1 MMQMTP
7 GRELKARGAMNDSGS
22 RWKMTLGVVVVDV
35 FRTTPEYLP
44 RQICK
49 DFERDHGVH
58 LTYNQAW
65 HLKEKAKERLY
76 GSSRASYMFLP
87 WLCHRLR
94 EINPGT
100 IAEYTS
106 HEGHFKQFGPYKG
119 ALLSAIA
126 YDVDDEMLPLALGVV
141 TFTSSEHLFGTIRVC
156 KEKLLNLPIGE
167 EFCRAFIYYA
177 CASMTILHCVI
188 KFQIPSVQVPIIV
201 PPALAW
207 TDELIKQQLAAEIRE
222 RPRDL
227 QPQRLLWSQR
237 LMWTMRQMLSLKI
250 VIMSNR
256 PISRGIQQ
264 QLGIMRD
271 LMQKLGAR
279 RHSRV
284 NTEATGYSGYAPT
297 DNPTADDHVF
307 PDCEEQPEGDVM
319 RLSDFIITPTNR
331 NVWRRRVRRMA
342 PSLLFPF
349 ISQPQTRQYAIRM
362 DLKEAIALVFGGDLD
377 ASEKLVAMHDTSLTR
392 VNLGYFEGDGWI
404 GNNVHMTSYPSLC
417 IILSLKIKVLF

>member
-1 MMQMTP
+1 MLLFMLMDKLLGMLDTHV
-7 GRELKARGAMNDSGS
+7 RGTEK
-22 RWKMTLGVVVVDV
+22 WKSVVGPKTEENLMSNIM
-35 FRTTPEYLP
+35 R
-44 RQICK
+44 
-49 DFERDHGVH
+49 
-58 LTYNQAW
+58 
-65 HLKEKAKERLY
+65 
-76 GSSRASYMFLP
+76 SSPITVMP
-87 WLCHRLR
+87 IWVGRLR
-94 EINPGT
+94 HDVYEYIDPCFNVSTQHLIYSSQFQPLPMHNMPKVCEDGTLQDDGCNVFPGFQPPILFTMSINGQNGSGCN
-100 IAEYTS
+100 S
-106 HEGHFKQFGPYKG
+106 HPI
-119 ALLSAIA
+119 S
-126 YDVDDEMLPLALGVV
+126 V

-177 CASMTILHCVI
+177 CASMTIVTCG
-188 KFQIPSVQVPIIV
+188 IPSMRMDSEM
-201 PPALAW
+201 
-207 TDELIKQQLAAEIRE
+207 TRS
-222 RPRDL
+222 RDL

-404 GNNVHMTSYPSLC
+404 GNNVVDVYCRLLQYEHEPKTKLF
-417 IILSLKIKVLF
+417 LSPT